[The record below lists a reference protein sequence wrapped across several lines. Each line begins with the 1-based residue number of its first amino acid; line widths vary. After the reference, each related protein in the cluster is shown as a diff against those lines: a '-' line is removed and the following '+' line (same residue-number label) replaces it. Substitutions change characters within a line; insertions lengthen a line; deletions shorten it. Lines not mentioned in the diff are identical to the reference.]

1 MFVPRWRR
9 VSGRPAVHT
18 LLLLSPFLG
27 RGSAGPAVT
36 RVEPFEELPAVLQRL
51 ALSVLTSPARGLR
64 FLHILQ
70 HPAAPVFSQSLV
82 LGLSPASQ
90 EHVSSL
96 LPHGSSSLWT
106 LAFNKLSTQTPRR
119 QEETPT
125 PGKGQSVWLELRTGG
140 RISSRTV
147 ARLGFRGGASLH
159 CPLSLE
165 APEGCG
171 AGQGEAGPWASLQPS
186 PSPLAAWGRP
196 WGRDGQRGGVSVSFW
211 LHRL

>member
-1 MFVPRWRR
+1 MLNAEKI
-9 VSGRPAVHT
+9 RPGHFPHRY
-18 LLLLSPFLG
+18 S
-27 RGSAGPAVT
+27 
-36 RVEPFEELPAVLQRL
+36 L
-51 ALSVLTSPARGLR
+51 ALRTCPYPKTEMRKYPIPYPSRP
-64 FLHILQ
+64 LHILQ